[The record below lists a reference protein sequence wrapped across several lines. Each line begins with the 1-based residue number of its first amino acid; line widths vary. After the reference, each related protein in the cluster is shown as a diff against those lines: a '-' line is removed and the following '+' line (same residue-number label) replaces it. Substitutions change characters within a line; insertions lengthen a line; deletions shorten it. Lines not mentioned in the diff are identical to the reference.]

1 MKKNLYIIM
10 EITTRELQ
18 ANLILTI
25 FSLKKNF
32 NVFLGDS
39 STYKKLLKKKLLS
52 PGIVLT
58 KSVTHGLR
66 KSNIHNLFKS
76 QGFILTSIDH
86 EHGVLDNLN
95 YKKFFIK
102 SRIEKKELEK
112 FDAFFCWGQHDYK
125 NLTEYFDIYK
135 NKFFLTGSNR
145 VDAWKYAKKNSCHK
159 NDDKKKISI
168 FSNFAFSNNK
178 LSIKKIFSLKNNA
191 GYYDRCPE
199 LLTQEKFF
207 LNYQKKL
214 IKKFVNLVNYL
225 VKKYPNYNFF
235 FKPHPTENLSFWKKK
250 FLNKKNLKIIDDG
263 NSTALIKNSDL
274 IIQTRCTTSVE
285 ATINSIKSI
294 NFIPISGKHGFAK
307 FVDKISYNAKSKE
320 HVSKLIDQLIFSK
333 KKNQKKK
340 TDMLNARILFKD
352 KKPSSEKMSL
362 VFNNLSKKLVNNKS
376 FSYVIIK
383 LYLILYEFS
392 LNLKSYIYNYFYNYK
407 NINNYK
413 FEIFDK
419 ERLYNEILRYSKI
432 YKFKNKFR
440 ILKLGKRFWLFENL

>member
-1 MKKNLYIIM
+1 M

-32 NVFLGDS
+32 NVFLGDL

-207 LNYQKKL
+207 LNYQK
-214 IKKFVNLVNYL
+214 N
-225 VKKYPNYNFF
+225 
-235 FKPHPTENLSFWKKK
+235 
-250 FLNKKNLKIIDDG
+250 
-263 NSTALIKNSDL
+263 
-274 IIQTRCTTSVE
+274 
-285 ATINSIKSI
+285 
-294 NFIPISGKHGFAK
+294 
-307 FVDKISYNAKSKE
+307 
-320 HVSKLIDQLIFSK
+320 
-333 KKNQKKK
+333 
-340 TDMLNARILFKD
+340 
-352 KKPSSEKMSL
+352 
-362 VFNNLSKKLVNNKS
+362 
-376 FSYVIIK
+376 
-383 LYLILYEFS
+383 
-392 LNLKSYIYNYFYNYK
+392 
-407 NINNYK
+407 
-413 FEIFDK
+413 
-419 ERLYNEILRYSKI
+419 
-432 YKFKNKFR
+432 
-440 ILKLGKRFWLFENL
+440 